1 VTELLLELQ
10 QLDSAIV
17 RLRARQQV
25 LESGEA
31 MRVARA
37 TFEQEES
44 KLGEARLNL
53 DTLAIEQKRLEYDI
67 DAFSQKAAAE
77 EKRLYDGSVANG
89 KELESI
95 QHEIANLKTR
105 RGRLEDDLLE
115 RLQLRE
121 DLEAEIAASETTVS
135 ESRTALEKLGL
146 DSEAELAEIAA
157 TLTRDLAERGA
168 LAANVDEETLELYE
182 DLRSQKKGVGAAA
195 LTDGI
200 CQGCHEK
207 LSAMELDKLKKTAG
221 LKRCDYCRRIL
232 IVV

>member
-1 VTELLLELQ
+1 MTELLLELQ

-31 MRVARA
+31 VSVARA

>member
-1 VTELLLELQ
+1 MAEPLLDLQ
-10 QLDSAIV
+10 ELDSAIV

-25 LESGEA
+25 LESGDETG
-31 MRVARA
+31 VART
-37 TFEQEES
+37 TFEREES
-44 KLGEARLNL
+44 KLGEARLSL

-67 DAFSQKAAAE
+67 DAFSQKTTAE
-77 EKRLYDGSVANG
+77 EKRLYDGSVVNS

-95 QHEIANLKTR
+95 QHEISNLKAR
-105 RGRLEDDLLE
+105 RRRLEDDLLE

-121 DLEAEIAASETTVS
+121 DLEVQIAASEATVS
-135 ESRTALEKLGL
+135 ESRKRLEQQGL
-146 DSEAELAEIAA
+146 DSETELAGIAA
-157 TLTRDLAERGA
+157 TLARNAAEREA
-168 LAANVDEETLELYE
+168 LAANIDEETLELYE
-182 DLRSQKKGVGAAA
+182 DLRAQKKGVGAAA
-195 LTDGI
+195 LSDGI

>member
-1 VTELLLELQ
+1 MTELLLELQ